1 MDNPFDSVVVEKK
14 PKMKRRYKIDEMFE
28 FFPEESYNTVQLK
41 KEIAKRVKQ
50 LYPDASDFEVFKS
63 CHMLVTK
70 YFYRLDYPNEEKID
84 EIINMV
90 PEFEMF
96 KTI

>member
-14 PKMKRRYKIDEMFE
+14 PKIKRKYKIDDMFN

-41 KEIAKRVKQ
+41 KEIAKRVK
-50 LYPDASDFEVFKS
+50 AINAEISDFELFKV

-70 YFYRLDYPNEEKID
+70 YFYNLNYYNEEKID
-84 EIINMV
+84 EIINAI